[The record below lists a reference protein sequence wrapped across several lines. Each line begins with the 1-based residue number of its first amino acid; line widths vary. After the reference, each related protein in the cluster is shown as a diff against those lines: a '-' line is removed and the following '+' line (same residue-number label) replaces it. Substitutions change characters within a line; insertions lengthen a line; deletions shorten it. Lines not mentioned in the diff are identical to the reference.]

1 MFARKN
7 IVDVDMPDRTLC
19 LTYDDGP
26 GPYSAE
32 IGRFLHE
39 RGVRATFFV
48 VGKFAVGHPEILDE
62 LHAQG
67 HIIGN
72 HTFEHPDMPYYVSIN
87 GDVRDQIIRTNT
99 VIQKYNQDKPVYFR
113 ATYGKW
119 SPEVANELNVDM
131 RSSYRHVG
139 PVYWHIAGIDCYYW
153 KLGKS
158 VEEAAEVYLKD
169 IAEKGRGIIVMHDG
183 IADMDTVAA
192 KNRTLELTRYLIPRL
207 QDMGYR
213 FVGLDEID
221 DPQLKTPFSDTFG
234 LKGQNGKFLR
244 HSGDPG
250 KPTELHWSGA
260 RVGDD
265 GNTFFMEQKAEGKI
279 VLRTAGGKYLRVNPD
294 ADETVRLSESYD
306 IYSLFDSIPVN
317 PSQLILRSHNGNYL
331 AAENNQGGLLKA
343 NAPFMRQAW
352 RMTYVPANDAYLKPV
367 SWSEKARNL
376 KKAALFVK
384 SKVLSS

>member
-1 MFARKN
+1 MLAPRN
-7 IVDVDMPDRTLC
+7 IVDVDLPDKTLC

-48 VGKFAVGHPEILDE
+48 VGKFAVGHPEILDS

-87 GDVRDQIIRTNT
+87 GDVRDQVIRTNT

-139 PVYWHIAGIDCYYW
+139 PVYWNIAGIDCYYW

-158 VEEAAEVYLKD
+158 VEEAAETYLKD

-192 KNRTLELTRYLIPRL
+192 KNKTLELTKYLIPRL

-221 DPQLKTPFSDTFG
+221 DPQLKTPIADTFG
-234 LKGQNGKFLR
+234 LKGQNGKFLQVA
-244 HSGDPG
+244 SEGG
-250 KPTELHWSGA
+250 TEKLHWSGA
-260 RVGDD
+260 RVGDA
-265 GNTFFMEQKAEGKI
+265 GSAFFLEQKAEGKI
-279 VLRTAGGKYLRVNPD
+279 VLRTADGKYLRVDPD
-294 ADETVRLSESYD
+294 IDETVGLVEKDD

-317 PSQLILRSHNGNYL
+317 SSQLILRSHNGNYL
-331 AAENNQGGLLKA
+331 AAENDTGGSLKA

-352 RMTYVPANDAYLKPV
+352 RMTYVPTKDAYLKPV
-367 SWSEKARNL
+367 SLSEKMRNL
-376 KKAALFVK
+376 KKAALFIK

>member
-1 MFARKN
+1 MLAPKN
-7 IVDVDMPDRTLC
+7 IVDVDLPEKTLC

-26 GPYSAE
+26 GPDSAA

-39 RGVRATFFV
+39 HGVRATFFV
-48 VGKFAVGHPEILDE
+48 VGKFAVEHPEILDE

-72 HTFEHPDMPYYVSIN
+72 HTFEHPDMPYYVSVN
-87 GDVRDQIIRTNT
+87 GDVRDQVIRTNT
-99 VIQKYNQDKPVYFR
+99 VIQRYNKDRPIYFR

-119 SPEVANELNVDM
+119 SPEVANELNVDL

-139 PVYWHIAGIDCYYW
+139 PVYWNIAGIDCYYW

-169 IAEKGRGIIVMHDG
+169 IAEKGKGIVVMHDG

-192 KNRTLELTRYLIPRL
+192 KSRTLELTRYLIPKL
-207 QDMGYR
+207 QALGYR

-221 DPQLKTPFSDTFG
+221 DPQLTSPAADTFG

-244 HSGDPG
+244 YADGERPG
-250 KPTELHWSGA
+250 LDWSGHSIKDD
-260 RVGDD
+260 RVQ
-265 GNTFFMEQKAEGKI
+265 FFMEEKGKGKI
-279 VLRTAGGKYLRVNPD
+279 VLRTAEGRYLSVNPD
-294 ADETVRLSESYD
+294 ADETVRLSDERD

-317 PSQLILRSHNGNYL
+317 ASQIILRSHNGNYL
-331 AAENNQGGLLKA
+331 ASETGKGGALKA

-352 RMTYVPANDAYLKPV
+352 AMTYVPGTRAYLKPQ
-367 SWSEKARNL
+367 SLSDRLRDL